1 MALYLSWVPIQL
13 NGIWDNSR
21 KYPLRSPKKKN
32 LESGDAEAQKEG
44 QRKNLGNK
52 TEALMYLRF
61 F

>member
-1 MALYLSWVPIQL
+1 MESGTTAGNIPSGRQ
-13 NGIWDNSR
+13 
-21 KYPLRSPKKKN
+21 KKKN